1 MPKPLSDHAAVA
13 AIIRAEL
20 KKHAIRASVRS
31 SSFANG
37 DSVRV
42 TILADV
48 LPATR
53 KDIESFCN
61 EYRAGTFDG
70 MTDCYNYSPR
80 VDNSPRTKFVSVDV
94 EYSDAIKQEARAHV
108 EATFATRNDFEL
120 DRLTW
125 QTLNGTCTVGGFWN
139 SRKPKICA
147 ANLTSYVCKLCGQRI
162 DDGKACGCGAR

>member
-1 MPKPLSDHAAVA
+1 MTKPLSDHAAVA
-13 AIIRAEL
+13 ARIRAEL
-20 KKHAIRASVRS
+20 KKHAIRATVRS
-31 SSFANG
+31 SCFANG

-53 KDIESFCN
+53 KEIESFCN
-61 EYRAGTFDG
+61 EFRAGTFDG
-70 MTDCYNYSPR
+70 MTDCYNYAPR

-94 EYSDAIKQEARAHV
+94 EYSDEIKQAARQHV
-108 EATFATRNDFEL
+108 ESIFATRNDCEL

-139 SRKPKICA
+139 SRKPTLRLSLTQRRRNGEIC
-147 ANLTSYVCKLCGQRI
+147 
-162 DDGKACGCGAR
+162 